1 MPQSKIQKFSLQAKL
16 SKIIF
21 FLFFSDVRG
30 MPQEVSVTVK
40 KGVETKSYE
49 GVSVKLKFEAN

>member
-1 MPQSKIQKFSLQAKL
+1 
-16 SKIIF
+16 
-21 FLFFSDVRG
+21 